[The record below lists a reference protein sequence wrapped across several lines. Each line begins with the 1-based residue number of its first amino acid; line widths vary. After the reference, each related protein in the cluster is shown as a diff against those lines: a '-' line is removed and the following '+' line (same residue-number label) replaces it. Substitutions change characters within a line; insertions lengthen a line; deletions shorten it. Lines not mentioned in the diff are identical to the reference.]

1 MALKRFE
8 PNSDDPIW
16 RIVEHLQRQQSATI
30 KDLEKLLGV
39 TTTAVRQ
46 HLATLQNEG
55 YVERRRESGG
65 VGRPR
70 YVYSVTAK
78 SEELFA
84 CHCDDLALT
93 LLEEVMA
100 LEGPEQTA
108 ILLERVGARLAGR
121 YDSVV
126 QASDLRG
133 RVEEM
138 AAALEKKGVLT
149 DVVIGPNEEIVL
161 QTHNCPYHE
170 LAQEHREICEMD
182 EQIMRRVLGPD
193 VQLSGCMMDGAGCCT
208 FSVTEATNTEA
219 NSKSVVISSSST
231 NGT

>member
-8 PNSDDPIW
+8 PNSDDPVW
-16 RIVEHLQRQQSATI
+16 RIVDYLQRRQSATI
-30 KDLEKLLGV
+30 KELEELLGV

-46 HLATLQNEG
+46 HLTTLQAEG
-55 YVERRRESGG
+55 YVERRRQSGG
-65 VGRPR
+65 VGRPHH
-70 YVYSVTAK
+70 VYSITSKA
-78 SEELFA
+78 EELFA

-100 LEGPEQTA
+100 LEGPDQTA
-108 ILLERVGARLAGR
+108 ILLSRVGARLAGR

-126 QASDLRG
+126 KSTVLHE

-138 AAALEKKGVLT
+138 AAALENKGVLT
-149 DVVIGPNEEIVL
+149 DVVIGQNEEIML

-193 VQLSGCMMDGAGCCT
+193 VHLSACMMDGAGCCT
-208 FSVTEATNTEA
+208 FTVSAAMRKTE
-219 NSKSVVISSSST
+219 
-231 NGT
+231 G